1 MIGRLRGRLLEK
13 APEQVVVDV
22 GGVGYQLAVSLQSFA
37 RLPGIGDEVDLRVHT
52 HVREDALQLFGFLDD
67 DERALFLLLIQ
78 VATIGP
84 RVAMAVLSGLDTA
97 ELERALA
104 DGDAR
109 RLTAIPGIGKKKAD
123 LIILQLREKV
133 RAWQVTRRVQPG
145 MPVAGDGAEAV
156 SALVNLGYKPQEAE
170 RAVKSAEQAG
180 ATPLPELIREALRRL
195 ASWRRNDRG
204 GSRREP

>member
-13 APEQVVVDV
+13 APEQIVVDV

-84 RVAMAVLSGLDTA
+84 RVAMAVLSGLDAA

-123 LIILQLREKV
+123 LIVLQLREKV
-133 RAWQVTRRVQPG
+133 RALQVTRRAEPG
-145 MPVAGDGAEAV
+145 TAVAGDGAEAV

-170 RAVKSAEQAG
+170 RAVQSAEQAG
-180 ATPLPELIREALRRL
+180 STPLPELIREALRRL
-195 ASWRRNDRG
+195 AS
-204 GSRREP
+204 

>member
-1 MIGRLRGRLLEK
+1 VIGRLRGRLLEK
-13 APEQVVVDV
+13 APEPIVVAV
-22 GGVGYQLAVSLQSFA
+22 GGVGYQLAVSLQLFA
-37 RLPGIGDEVDLRVHT
+37 RLPAVGAEVDLRVHT

-67 DERALFLLLIQ
+67 GERALFLLLIQ

-84 RVAMAVLSGLDTA
+84 RVAMAVLSGLDTP

-123 LIILQLREKV
+123 LIVLQLREKV
-133 RAWQVTRRVQPG
+133 RALQTTRRVEPG
-145 MPVAGDGAEAV
+145 VTVAGDGVEAI

-180 ATPLPELIREALRRL
+180 SAPLPELIREALRRL
-195 ASWRRNDRG
+195 AS
-204 GSRREP
+204 

>member
-13 APEQVVVDV
+13 APEQIVVDV
-22 GGVGYQLAVSLQSFA
+22 GGVGYQLAVSLQLFA
-37 RLPGIGDEVDLRVHT
+37 RLPDVGDEVDLRVHT

-67 DERALFLLLIQ
+67 GERALFLLLIQ

-84 RVAMAVLSGLDTA
+84 RVAMAVLSGLDTP

-123 LIILQLREKV
+123 LIVLQLREKV
-133 RAWQVTRRVQPG
+133 RALQTTRRMEPG
-145 MPVAGDGAEAV
+145 VTIAGDGVEAI

-170 RAVKSAEQAG
+170 HAVKSAEQAG
-180 ATPLPELIREALRRL
+180 SAPLPELIREALRRL
-195 ASWRRNDRG
+195 AS
-204 GSRREP
+204 

>member
-1 MIGRLRGRLLEK
+1 MIARLRGRLLEK
-13 APEQVVVDV
+13 APEHIVVDV

-37 RLPGIGDEVDLRVHT
+37 RLPALGDAVDLRVHT
-52 HVREDALQLFGFLDD
+52 HVREDALQLFGFLDE

-84 RVAMAVLSGLDTA
+84 RVAMAVLSGLDTT
-97 ELERALA
+97 ELARALG

-133 RAWQVTRRVQPG
+133 HALQVTRQADPDARP
-145 MPVAGDGAEAV
+145 ADDGAEAV

-170 RAVKSAEQAG
+170 RAVQSAEQAG
-180 ATPLPELIREALRRL
+180 SVPLPELIREALRRL
-195 ASWRRNDRG
+195 AS
-204 GSRREP
+204 